1 MKHNHFP
8 FFFLILLTK
17 NYHFYSNKFQIEKMQ
32 SGHISKDII
41 TKSLHSFLKPWSFFF
56 LICITKLLLTML
68 FFPRI
73 N

>member
-8 FFFLILLTK
+8 FFFFLILLTK

-56 LICITKLLLTML
+56 FNLHYEVTFNDAI
-68 FFPRI
+68 FP
-73 N
+73 